1 MDYCYEMNFFY
12 MVRSEKAPV
21 WELAHH
27 WHPAVLALTD
37 SDKQVIRNGGF
48 TSVFVRDG
56 KAWTDYLDNPVHEQW
71 FFVGSLLVP
80 DDAVFPSWEAIS

>member
-1 MDYCYEMNFFY
+1 MDLCH

-21 WELAHH
+21 WELAHY

-48 TSVFVRDG
+48 TPVFVRDG
-56 KAWTDYLDNPVHEQW
+56 KARTDYLDKPVHEQW
-71 FFVGSLLVP
+71 FFVGGLLVP
-80 DDAVFPSWEAIS
+80 DDASFPSWDGIS